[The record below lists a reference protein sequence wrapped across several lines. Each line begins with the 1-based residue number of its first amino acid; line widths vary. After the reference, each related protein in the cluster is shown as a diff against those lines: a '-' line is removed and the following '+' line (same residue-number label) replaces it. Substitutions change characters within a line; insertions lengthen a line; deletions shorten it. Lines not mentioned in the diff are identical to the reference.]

1 MLNFAVYFVCTHWL
15 YYVVG
20 VLHLDPVGSADVATQ
35 PLVLKGYFWTK
46 PYQGSISTKTR
57 EFSISDKD
65 LQCGCSRCWGCFW
78 TKSVCMRVF
87 HKLPKNIEN
96 LQTDWRS
103 CPWLVLFT
111 FAFLVVHICF
121 FSGYIKHIFG
131 VDKPDCNIHENIIA
145 KYLLIGNSCCIVR
158 IWIQP
163 APKLIQIW
171 ISECQQNSEKNR
183 SGLIPSAL
191 GPCKISLNCPKKM
204 TQRTRCA
211 AWVAGRHCDRDNR
224 KF

>member
-78 TKSVCMRVF
+78 TKSVCLRVF

-121 FSGYIKHIFG
+121 FSGYKKHIFG
-131 VDKPDCNIHENIIA
+131 VDKPDCNYVQYTW
-145 KYLLIGNSCCIVR
+145 KYH
-158 IWIQP
+158 
-163 APKLIQIW
+163 
-171 ISECQQNSEKNR
+171 
-183 SGLIPSAL
+183 
-191 GPCKISLNCPKKM
+191 CKISFDWKFLLYCANLNPTSTKVDSDSNFRMSTELRKK
-204 TQRTRCA
+204 
-211 AWVAGRHCDRDNR
+211 
-224 KF
+224 